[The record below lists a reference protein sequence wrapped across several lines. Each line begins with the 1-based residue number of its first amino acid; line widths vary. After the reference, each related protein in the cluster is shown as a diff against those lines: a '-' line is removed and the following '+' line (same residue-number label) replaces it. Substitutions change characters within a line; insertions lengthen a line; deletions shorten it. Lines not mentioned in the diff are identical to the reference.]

1 MKGHQ
6 DSCGAGSHGVQGE
19 AEPLGFVW
27 PGEKKAK
34 ERLHLLHL
42 YTKCVV
48 TVEMQPKDK
57 GMEPNAVRV

>member
-19 AEPLGFVW
+19 AEPLGFVQ
-27 PGEKKAK
+27 PGEKKAR
-34 ERLHLLHL
+34 EGLHILHL
-42 YTKCVV
+42 YIKYVV

-57 GMEPNAVRV
+57 GMEPNEARV